1 MNQNERDLAME
12 IFGGGYGNAVD
23 KLASIRSRIK
33 ALENQEV
40 KLRQILLDS
49 NLNEIPGDKH
59 TAFIENYLQPL
70 TNWQK
75 IARDLKASQQKIA
88 GNTRKDIRW
97 RVRLQPV
104 TLQ

>member
-1 MNQNERDLAME
+1 MNQNEVAME
-12 IFGGGYGNAVD
+12 VFGGGYGNAVD
-23 KLASIRSRIK
+23 KLASIRSQIK
-33 ALENQEV
+33 ALVNQEV

-70 TNWQK
+70 VNWQK
-75 IARDLKASQQKIA
+75 IARDLKATQQKIA

-97 RVRLQPV
+97 RVRIKPRVLQ
-104 TLQ
+104 